1 MASQQRTIIIRP
13 FTATV
18 RRKPSR
24 EESRQFPISTA
35 HTGTRNPEAL
45 PIISLRP
52 ENKPQEDLRTG
63 LHPQFVRVPLP
74 KPILRGKSVV
84 AATGGVFHIEGKG
97 LMRSQ
102 GLRVPGMIM
111 GPAVRVAWGPSICAS
126 CGASPCACRKLQAT
140 KAQVPTKPVIRPSV
154 PLVRVKTAPA
164 VSISIEQAA
173 ESIGMSEEDESPEN
187 SDQDSPLASP
197 SSPLP
202 EERIV
207 EAIEPC
213 ISPEGPCIL
222 LQIPLF
228 RERPWVVLLDY
239 PPQCVLPSKAGQ
251 NTIRM
256 CVSEQLVKPLFYR
269 YSESAHVYNCVVT
282 ALEYNGFKETS
293 TSKFNLYISG
303 SIRPRILL
311 EMDEYQKYNHYP
323 GSWQLGRKDNL
334 WRNVSKM
341 RRSYGEDFGFCP
353 NTYLLPED
361 LDRFLRDREDH
372 PKQLWIKKPVASA
385 CGRGIRVL
393 SNKSRLMRKHG
404 YLISAYI
411 SNPHLINGLK
421 YDLRLYVCVTCYDP
435 LRIYLYREGLVRFAT
450 QAYTV
455 SKKSVQKRYIH
466 LTNYSV
472 NKKAANYQFNQ
483 QAQQDDQGSKWSHT
497 ALRRVYTELGID
509 PEMVFSRVK
518 DVIIKTIMAAEPLL
532 VNSVVQYTKN
542 RGNCFET
549 YGFDV
554 LLDEN
559 LRPWLMEVNVSPS
572 LNNGSPLDKRIKT
585 ALMTDIYSL
594 IGFVPYDR
602 KKTVESMEQRK
613 QDRKLGLNKQKRKR
627 PTILAVKSCGRLEDL
642 DLPEEEIGMLM
653 ELEEEMSRVGNF
665 ERLFPTKE
673 TIESHSRYLQ
683 TDRVNNLLTWRLVE
697 EDGAFLRRFKA

>member
-1 MASQQRTIIIRP
+1 MASQQRTIVIRP

-24 EESRQFPISTA
+24 EEPRPAPISTP
-35 HTGTRNPEAL
+35 HPGTRSPESL

-52 ENKPQEDLRTG
+52 ENKLHEDLRTG
-63 LHPQFVRVPLP
+63 LHPQFIRVPLP

-84 AATGGVFHIEGKG
+84 APTVGVFHVEGKG

-102 GLRVPGMIM
+102 GLRVPGLSI
-111 GPAVRVAWGPSICAS
+111 GTNVRVAWGPSLCAC
-126 CGASPCACRKLQAT
+126 CGASPCVCRKPPVV
-140 KAQVPTKPVIRPSV
+140 KAPCRPVVRASV
-154 PLVRVKTAPA
+154 SLVRVKTAPT
-164 VSISIEQAA
+164 VSTSVEQAGEFIA
-173 ESIGMSEEDESPEN
+173 MGEEDESPES
-187 SDQDSPLASP
+187 SDRDSLDLASP

-207 EAIEPC
+207 EPVEPC
-213 ISPEGPCIL
+213 LSPEGPCIL

-228 RERPWVVLLDY
+228 RDRPWSVVLDY
-239 PPQCVLPSKAGQ
+239 PPQCALPSKAGQ
-251 NTIRM
+251 TTVRM
-256 CVSEQLVKPLFYR
+256 QLYDQLAKPLYYR

-282 ALEYNGFKETS
+282 ALEFNGFKETA
-293 TSKFNLYISG
+293 TGKFNLYISG

-311 EMDEYQKYNHYP
+311 EMDGYQKYNHYP

-341 RRSYGEDFGFCP
+341 RRMYGEDYGFCP

-361 LDRFLRDREDH
+361 LDRFLRDREEH

-393 SNKSRLMRKHG
+393 SNKSKLRRKHG
-404 YLISAYI
+404 YLVSAYI

-450 QAYTV
+450 QAYTI

-497 ALRRVYTELGID
+497 ALKKTYTELGID
-509 PEMVFSRVK
+509 PETVFGRVK
-518 DVIIKTIMAAEPLL
+518 DVIVKTIMAAEPLL

-572 LNNGSPLDKRIKT
+572 LNNGSPLDKRVKT

-594 IGFVPYDR
+594 VGFVPYDR
-602 KKTVESMEQRK
+602 KKTGESLEQRK
-613 QDRKLGLNKQKRKR
+613 QERMLGLNKPKKKR
-627 PTILAVKSCGRLEDL
+627 PTIQAVKSCARLEDL

-653 ELEEEMSRVGNF
+653 ELEEELSRAGNF
-665 ERLFPTKE
+665 ERLFPTKQ

-683 TDRVNNLLTWRLVE
+683 TDRVNNLLTWRLVD
-697 EDGAFLRRFKA
+697 EDGAYLRRFRT